1 MRYYF
6 LLLALA
12 FFACVFTVHADDSHF
27 TCQIG
32 QDACN
37 YYCPTCNDKTM
48 AQLVAV
54 TTASLINDSRLNT
67 IENSEIMYLY
77 NYSASVISRGR
88 DTVSVVC
95 LLRPYD
101 SASPWCSGKCDS
113 CGDYSYCQA
122 FMSQINTM
130 KKINGNIPSNLQLM
144 YQTMTT
150 MCSGY
155 NTPSNIDYNSKYN
168 SAVTNSVHITNVIL
182 ICLLGYFYQYMY

>member
-1 MRYYF
+1 MRNHFF
-6 LLLALA
+6 LLTLVLVLTT
-12 FFACVFTVHADDSHF
+12 FMVQADSF
-27 TCQIG
+27 KSTCYIG
-32 QDACN
+32 QTACN

-54 TTASLINDSRLNT
+54 TSASLINDSRLNN

-77 NYSASVISRGR
+77 NYSTSIISRDR

-95 LLRPYD
+95 LLTPYG
-101 SASPWCSGKCDS
+101 SQSVWCSGKCDLCS
-113 CGDYSYCQA
+113 DYSYCQA
-122 FMSQINTM
+122 FMSQINIM
-130 KKINGNIPSNLQLM
+130 KQINGNIPNNLQLLF
-144 YQTMTT
+144 QTMKT